1 MKPSPDF
8 YHSARILIV
17 DDEQANRRLLEVMLG
32 QEGFQLLTAA
42 SGEEALALVAREP
55 PDLILL
61 DVMMPG
67 MDGYAVATALKGN
80 HDTKNIPIIVV
91 TALDDRE
98 AMMRGLS
105 AGAEDFLSKPVD
117 RAELHARVRNLL
129 RLKAYGDYYD
139 KYSQILEGE
148 VAARTADLEERTKA
162 LEQQAAVVTELAGLL
177 DLAQD
182 AIIVRDMDNRILFW
196 NYGAEVLYG
205 WSGEEALGRN
215 LGQLLNAELSP
226 LADSQDATIL
236 DRGRWEGELIHH
248 RRDGARVAVSSRWG
262 LQRDSSGAPL
272 RILTIN
278 RDMTD
283 HKQAA
288 SR

>member
-32 QEGFQLLTAA
+32 QEGFQLRTAA

-67 MDGYAVATALKGN
+67 MDGYAVASALKAN

-117 RAELHARVRNLL
+117 RAELHARVKNLL

-148 VAARTADLEERTKA
+148 VAERTADLEERTKA

-205 WSGEEALGRN
+205 WTGEEALGRN

-226 LADSQDATIL
+226 IADSQDAAIL

-262 LQRDSSGAPL
+262 LQRDSNGAPL

-283 HKQAA
+283 HKQAVA
-288 SR
+288 R